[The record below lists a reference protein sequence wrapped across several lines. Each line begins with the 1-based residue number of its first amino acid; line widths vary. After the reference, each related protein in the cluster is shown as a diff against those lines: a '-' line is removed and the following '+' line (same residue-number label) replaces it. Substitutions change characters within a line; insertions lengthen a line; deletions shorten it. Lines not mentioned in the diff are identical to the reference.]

1 MNNETTKH
9 LQKMMANET
18 DRPRVLAITS
28 GKGGVGKTNIAS
40 NLSICFAAN
49 SKKVLLFDADL
60 GLGNVDVVINA
71 DSNYNLTHV
80 LSGYKELREIISIA
94 PGGVEVICG
103 GSGVEELANISPFQ
117 LQRLLDDFE
126 TLQNSHDMIVIDT
139 GAGIHNSTISFCQAA
154 DHVLVVTTPEPAS
167 MTDAYA
173 MIKVL
178 ASRGYAGQISLV
190 VNMAASVAEGKRIY
204 RQISQVAS
212 RFLNIQ
218 IYEAGIICRTEKL
231 INSVRKRLPVVL
243 NYPKSRITADFVA
256 MAARLTKSPVKRD
269 EHESFFRKVVNLF
282 L

>member
-1 MNNETTKH
+1 MMKNET
-9 LQKMMANET
+9 A
-18 DRPRVLAITS
+18 RPKVLAVTS

-40 NLSICFAAN
+40 NLAICFAAN
-49 SKKVLLFDADL
+49 NNKVLLFDADL

-80 LSGYKELREIISIA
+80 LSGYKTLEEIITIA
-94 PGGVEVICG
+94 PGGVEIICG

-126 TLQNSHDMIVIDT
+126 TLQNNSDMIVIDT

-154 DHVLVVTTPEPAS
+154 DHVVVVTTPEPAS

-178 ASRGYAGQISLV
+178 ASRDYPGQISLV
-190 VNMAASVAEGKRIY
+190 VNMAASVVEGKRIY
-204 RQISQVAS
+204 RQISQVAA

-218 IYEAGIICRTEKL
+218 IYEAGIICKTEKL
-231 INSVRKRLPVVL
+231 VASVRKRLPVVL
-243 NYPKSRITADFVA
+243 NYPKSRITADFVT
-256 MAARLTKSPVKRD
+256 MAARLTKTQVKRI
-269 EHESFFRKVVNLF
+269 EQESFFRKVVNLF

>member
-1 MNNETTKH
+1 
-9 LQKMMANET
+9 MMKNET
-18 DRPRVLAITS
+18 DRSKVLAITS

-49 SKKVLLFDADL
+49 NKKVLLFDADL
-60 GLGNVDVVINA
+60 GLGNVDVIINA
-71 DSNYNLTHV
+71 ESNYNLTHV
-80 LSGYKELREIISIA
+80 LSGYKELEEIVTVA

-103 GSGVEELANISPFQ
+103 GSGVEELANITPFK
-117 LQRLLDDFE
+117 LQRLLDGFE
-126 TLQNSHDMIVIDT
+126 TLQDNSDMLVIDT

-178 ASRGYAGQISLV
+178 ASRKYTGRISLV
-190 VNMAASVAEGKRIY
+190 VNMVANQVEGKRIY
-204 RQISQVAS
+204 RQISQVAM
-212 RFLNIQ
+212 RFLDVQ
-218 IYEAGIICRTEKL
+218 VYEAGIICKTEKL
-231 INSVRKRLPVVL
+231 VASVRKRLPVVL
-243 NYPKSRITADFVA
+243 NYPKSRITADFVS
-256 MAARLTKSPVKRD
+256 MAARLTKAPVKRN

>member
-1 MNNETTKH
+1 
-9 LQKMMANET
+9 MMASET
-18 DRPRVLAITS
+18 ARSKVLAITS

-40 NLSICFAAN
+40 NLAICLAAN
-49 SKKVLLFDADL
+49 NKKVVLFDADL

-80 LSGYKELREIISIA
+80 LSGYKTLEEVITIA
-94 PGGVEVICG
+94 PGGVETICG

-126 TLQNSHDMIVIDT
+126 VLQNNSDMIIIDT

-178 ASRGYAGQISLV
+178 ASRGYPGQISLV
-190 VNMAASVAEGKRIY
+190 VNMVSSVAEGKRIY
-204 RQISQVAS
+204 RQISQVAM
-212 RFLNIQ
+212 RFLSIQ
-218 IYEAGIICRTEKL
+218 IFEAGIICKTEKL
-231 INSVRKRLPVVL
+231 VASVRKRHPVVL
-243 NYPKSRITADFVA
+243 NYPKSRITADFVS
-256 MAARLTKSPVKRD
+256 MAARLTKAPIKRN

>member
-1 MNNETTKH
+1 
-9 LQKMMANET
+9 MMANET
-18 DRPRVLAITS
+18 ARSKVLAITS

-40 NLSICFAAN
+40 NLAICFAAN
-49 SKKVLLFDADL
+49 NKKVLLFDADL

-80 LSGYKELREIISIA
+80 LSGYKDLEEIISIA

-126 TLQNSHDMIVIDT
+126 KLQNNSDMIVIDT

-178 ASRGYAGQISLV
+178 ASRKYTGQISLV

-204 RQISQVAS
+204 RQMSQVAT

-218 IYEAGIICRTEKL
+218 IYEAGIICKTEKL
-231 INSVRKRLPVVL
+231 IASVKKRLPVVL
-243 NYPKSRITADFVA
+243 NYPKSRITADFVS
-256 MAARLTKSPVKRD
+256 MAARLTKTPVRN

>member
-1 MNNETTKH
+1 MMKDETSRSK
-9 LQKMMANET
+9 
-18 DRPRVLAITS
+18 VIAITS

-49 SKKVLLFDADL
+49 NKKVLLFDADL
-60 GLGNVDVVINA
+60 GLGNVDVVLNVE
-71 DSNYNLTHV
+71 SNYNLTHV
-80 LSGYKELREIISIA
+80 LSGYKTLEEIISVT
-94 PGGVEVICG
+94 PSGVETICG
-103 GSGVEELANISPFQ
+103 GSGVEELANINAFQ
-117 LQRLLDDFE
+117 LQRLLEDFE
-126 TLQNSHDMIVIDT
+126 KLQNNTDIIVIDT

-178 ASRGYAGQISLV
+178 NSRHYDGQISLV
-190 VNMAASVAEGKRIY
+190 VNMATSYAEGKRIY

-218 IYEAGIICRTEKL
+218 IYEAGILCKTDKL
-231 INSVRKRLPVVL
+231 VNSVRKRHPVVL
-243 NYPKSRITADFVA
+243 NYPKSKITANFVS
-256 MAARLTKSPVKRD
+256 MAARLTKTPVKSIED
-269 EHESFFRKVVNLF
+269 KSFFRKVVNLF

>member
-1 MNNETTKH
+1 MMKDETSRSK
-9 LQKMMANET
+9 
-18 DRPRVLAITS
+18 VLAITS

-49 SKKVLLFDADL
+49 NKKVLLFDADL

-71 DSNYNLTHV
+71 ENNFNLTHV
-80 LSGYKELREIISIA
+80 LSGYKTLEEVISIA
-94 PGGVEVICG
+94 PGGVETICG
-103 GSGVEELANISPFQ
+103 GSGVEELANITQFQ

-126 TLQNSHDMIVIDT
+126 KLQNNSDIIVIDT
-139 GAGIHNSTISFCQAA
+139 GAGIHNSTISFCMAA

-178 ASRGYAGQISLV
+178 NSRNYAGQISLV
-190 VNMAASVAEGKRIY
+190 INMVASITEGKQIY

-212 RFLNIQ
+212 RFLNMQ
-218 IYEAGIICRTEKL
+218 IFEGGIICKSEKL
-231 INSVRKRLPVVL
+231 INSVRKRNPVVL
-243 NYPKSRITADFVA
+243 NYPKSKITDNFVS
-256 MAARLTKSPVKRD
+256 MAARLTKTKIQNVD
-269 EHESFFRKVVNLF
+269 DQSFFQKVVNLF